1 MREIAST
8 SSAPVRPG
16 RGAAG
21 AAVSTRAR
29 FRVEFVVAS
38 LVVIASPG
46 RDGRERGTAALFDSL
61 VSVVA
66 RPGERRDD
74 DLADGLVRDGPGCG
88 GQAAVSPEGVGLV
101 QAGDRADADPPPFAG
116 VGDDHEP
123 AGGSDERAV

>member
-29 FRVEFVVAS
+29 FRVELVVAS
-38 LVVIASPG
+38 LVVIASSG
-46 RDGRERGTAALFDSL
+46 RNGRERGTAALLGSL

-74 DLADGLVRDGPGCG
+74 ALADGLVSNGLGSR
-88 GQAAVSPEGVGLV
+88 GQAAVGHEGVGLV
-101 QAGDRADADPPPFAG
+101 Q
-116 VGDDHEP
+116 
-123 AGGSDERAV
+123 